1 MQAPSYC
8 FNLQNSVCLSDDS
21 KSVDEGEREGDE
33 EDESFMDD
41 ESLIENVD
49 MEDPEDL
56 KIDEEEE
63 DLDFDFD
70 ED

>member
-1 MQAPSYC
+1 
-8 FNLQNSVCLSDDS
+8 
-21 KSVDEGEREGDE
+21 
-33 EDESFMDD
+33 MDD